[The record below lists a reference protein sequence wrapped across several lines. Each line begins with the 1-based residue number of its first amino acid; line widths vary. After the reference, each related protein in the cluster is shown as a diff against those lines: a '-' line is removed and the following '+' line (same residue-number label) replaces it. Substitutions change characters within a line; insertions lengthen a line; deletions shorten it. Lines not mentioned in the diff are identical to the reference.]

1 MDNNI
6 FFGGEDVVLTV
17 KKGAT
22 ERQIEILKKMH
33 PGATI
38 LIEEGNFN
46 FLENKNFGKEIFL
59 VIDSFYDEITEIC
72 DFCEAGNND
81 EFLLLAA

>member
-1 MDNNI
+1 MENNI

-38 LIEEGNFN
+38 TVRNALRS
-46 FLENKNFGKEIFL
+46 LKNTEDQETEVYNRKGEL
-59 VIDSFYDEITEIC
+59 V
-72 DFCEAGNND
+72 
-81 EFLLLAA
+81 